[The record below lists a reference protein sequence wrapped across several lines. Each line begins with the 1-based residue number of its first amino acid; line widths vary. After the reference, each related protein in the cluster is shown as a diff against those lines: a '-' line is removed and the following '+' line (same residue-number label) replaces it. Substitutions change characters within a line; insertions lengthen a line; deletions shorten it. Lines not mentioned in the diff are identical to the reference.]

1 MICPKCGANMIIS
14 KGVCAKCGY
23 DIEVNRQT
31 RKYSCYFYNR
41 GLEKARNRDL
51 SGAADM
57 LRRALKI
64 SKKNVDARNLLGLVY
79 CEMGDPVAAIQEW
92 IISRSFLEENNPAER
107 YLSMMRSNPAKL
119 DNLNTAIRKYNG
131 AVDAVAHEGDDLAIL
146 QLKKAVSLNPK
157 FIRAWQML
165 ALIYM
170 KYGQMDKARAC
181 LRKTLAI
188 DVTNTTSMKYLRE
201 IRAMLRANRKLK
213 LSVEA
218 AEDRE
223 EEAEVVT
230 TKTYASYLEE
240 QDHIDYRILISLLVG
255 IFLGIMVVYFMVVPG
270 VKTGMRQESKVKQG
284 EFAEQM
290 SKYLTDIDALEKE
303 SQSLRNKIDM
313 QETELEANAAELED
327 LRNKAGGINMFNMT
341 AYYLGMK
348 QKAEVSKDELFILQ
362 KRLQAVSEEELANEK
377 ARQIYD
383 RVLSDYPDVKSVTMT
398 SSELYEKGRALYDK
412 NDYTDALEYFIYSY
426 EKSADNEK
434 NMYYLARTYH
444 LTGDADAALRYYNE
458 YTERFPEGEFISS
471 VNGYINQLK
480 TK

>member
-41 GLEKARNRDL
+41 GLERARNRDL
-51 SGAADM
+51 SGAAEM

-79 CEMGDPVAAIQEW
+79 FEMGDTVSAIQEW
-92 IISRSFLEENNPAER
+92 IISRSFLEENNPASR
-107 YLSMMRSNPAKL
+107 YLEMLRSNPSKL
-119 DNLNTAIRKYNG
+119 DNLNLAIRKYNG
-131 AVDAVAHEGDDLAIL
+131 AVDAVAHDGDDLAIL

-170 KYGQMDKARAC
+170 KYGQMDKARVC

-213 LSVEA
+213 VSVTE
-218 AEDRE
+218 AEDE
-223 EEAEVVT
+223 QQEAEVVT

-240 QDHIDYRILISLLVG
+240 QDHVDYRVLISLLVG
-255 IFLGIMVVYFMVVPG
+255 IFLGIMVVYFLVVPG
-270 VKTGMRQESKVKQG
+270 IKTGMRQEFKNTQG
-284 EFAEQM
+284 DYAEQM

-313 QETELEANAAELED
+313 QETELEANEAELSD
-327 LRNKAGGINMFNMT
+327 LRNKAGGINVFNMA
-341 AYYLGMK
+341 AYYLKLKEKG
-348 QKAEVSKDELFILQ
+348 AATKDELFILQ
-362 KRLQAVSEEELANEK
+362 KRIRAVSDEELKSESAK
-377 ARQIYD
+377 QIYNK
-383 RVLSDYPDVKSVTMT
+383 VLADFPDAQSVTMT
-398 SSELYEKGRALYDK
+398 SSELFDKGRSLFDNKKYD
-412 NDYTDALEYFIYSY
+412 DALEYFVYSY

-434 NMYYLARTYH
+434 NMYYLARTYQ
-444 LTGDADAALRYYNE
+444 LTGDLAAAARYYNE
-458 YTERFPEGEFISS
+458 YTERFPEGEHISAVRS
-471 VNGYINQLK
+471 ALNEIR
-480 TK
+480 

>member
-41 GLEKARNRDL
+41 GLERARNRDL

-79 CEMGDPVAAIQEW
+79 CEMGDPVSAIQEW
-92 IISRSFLEENNPAER
+92 IISRSFLEENNPATQ
-107 YLSMMRSNPAKL
+107 YLETLRSNPSKL
-119 DNLNTAIRKYNG
+119 DNLNLAIRKYNG
-131 AVDAVAHEGDDLAIL
+131 AVDAVAHDGDDLAIL

-170 KYGQMDKARAC
+170 KYGQMDKARTC

-213 LSVEA
+213 VAVEEQ
-218 AEDRE
+218 EDE
-223 EEAEVVT
+223 QEAEVVT

-240 QDHIDYRILISLLVG
+240 QDHIDYRVLISLLIG
-255 IFLGIMVVYFMVVPG
+255 IFLGIMVVYFLVVPG
-270 VKTGMRQESKVKQG
+270 IKTGMRQEFKGTQA
-284 EFAEQM
+284 EYAEQM

-303 SQSLRNKIDM
+303 AQSLRNKIDM

-327 LRNKAGGINMFNMT
+327 LRDKAGGINMFNMT
-341 AYYLGMK
+341 AYYLNLR
-348 QKAEVSKDELFILQ
+348 QKGEVTKDELFILQ
-362 KRLQAVSEEELANEK
+362 KRINAVSQEELSNEMAK
-377 ARQIYD
+377 QIYD
-383 RVLSDYPDVKSVTMT
+383 RVLADYPDAKSVTMT

-412 NDYTDALEYFIYSY
+412 SRYTEALEYFTYSY

-434 NMYYLARTYH
+434 NMYYLARTYQ
-444 LTGDADAALRYYNE
+444 LTGNNTAALRYYNE

-471 VNGYINQLK
+471 VNGYIKQLQQ
-480 TK
+480 

>member
-41 GLEKARNRDL
+41 GLERARNRDL

-79 CEMGDPVAAIQEW
+79 FEMGDTVSAIQEW
-92 IISRSFLEENNPAER
+92 IISRSFLEENNPASR
-107 YLSMMRSNPAKL
+107 YLEMLRSNPSKL
-119 DNLNTAIRKYNG
+119 DNLNLAIRKYNG
-131 AVDAVAHEGDDLAIL
+131 AVDAVAHDGDDLAIL
-146 QLKKAVSLNPK
+146 QLKKAVNLNPK

-170 KYGQMDKARAC
+170 KYGQMDKARTC

-188 DVTNTTSMKYLRE
+188 DATNTVSMKYLRE

-213 LSVEA
+213 VSVAEA
-218 AEDRE
+218 E
-223 EEAEVVT
+223 EEQEAAEVVT

-240 QDHIDYRILISLLVG
+240 QDHIDYRVLISLLVG
-255 IFLGIMVVYFMVVPG
+255 IFLGIMVVYFLVVPG
-270 VKTGMRQESKVKQG
+270 IKDGMRQEFKETQG
-284 EFAEQM
+284 EYAGQM

-313 QETELEANAAELED
+313 QETELEANAAELEE
-327 LRNKAGGINMFNMT
+327 LRDKAGGVNMFNMT
-341 AYYLGMK
+341 AYYLRLK
-348 QKAEVSKDELFILQ
+348 QKGEATKDELFILQ
-362 KRLQAVSEEELANEK
+362 KRIQAVSDEELARSSAK
-377 ARQIYD
+377 QIYE
-383 RVLSDYPDVKSVTMT
+383 RVLADYPDAMSVTMT
-398 SSELYEKGRALYDK
+398 SSELFEKGRTLYDK
-412 NDYTDALEYFIYSY
+412 NDYTAALEYFTYSY

-434 NMYYLARTYH
+434 NMYFLARTYH
-444 LTGDADAALRYYNE
+444 LLGNTSAALRYYNE

-471 VNGYINQLK
+471 VNDAVNKLQQR
-480 TK
+480 

>member
-41 GLEKARNRDL
+41 GLERARNRDL

-79 CEMGDPVAAIQEW
+79 CEMGDPVSAIQEW
-92 IISRSFLEENNPAER
+92 IISRSFLEENNPATQ
-107 YLSMMRSNPAKL
+107 YLETLRSNPSKL
-119 DNLNTAIRKYNG
+119 DNLNLAIRKYNG
-131 AVDAVAHEGDDLAIL
+131 AVDAVAHDGDDLAIL

-170 KYGQMDKARAC
+170 KYGQMDKARTC

-213 LSVEA
+213 VAVEEQ
-218 AEDRE
+218 EDE
-223 EEAEVVT
+223 QEAEVVT

-240 QDHIDYRILISLLVG
+240 QDHIDYRVLISLLIG
-255 IFLGIMVVYFMVVPG
+255 IFLGIMVVYFLVVPG
-270 VKTGMRQESKVKQG
+270 IKTGMRQEFKGTQA
-284 EFAEQM
+284 EYAEQM

-303 SQSLRNKIDM
+303 AQSLRNKIDM

-327 LRNKAGGINMFNMT
+327 LRDKAGGINMFNMT
-341 AYYLGMK
+341 AYYLNLR
-348 QKAEVSKDELFILQ
+348 QKGEATKDELFILQ
-362 KRLQAVSEEELANEK
+362 KRINAVSQEELSNEMAK
-377 ARQIYD
+377 QIYD
-383 RVLSDYPDVKSVTMT
+383 RVLADYPDAKSVTMT

-412 NDYTDALEYFIYSY
+412 SRYTEALEYFTYSY

-434 NMYYLARTYH
+434 NMYYLARTYQ
-444 LTGDADAALRYYNE
+444 LTGNNTAALRYYNE

-471 VNGYINQLK
+471 VNGYIKQLQQ
-480 TK
+480 